1 MPVFAYKA
9 LASNGSVTT
18 GELDAADR
26 PEALRKLDRKGLQP
40 VNLKET
46 ASATPAARKPA
57 GKGRAK
63 AEEAPRPAS
72 KTADKQDDEIPEGPV
87 KLKRAEVVLFTEE
100 LSDMLGAGLQLE
112 PALKSMENR
121 QELGNLKAVS
131 YKVRQIV
138 RDGVNFSVA
147 LKKVSPSFGPLYCSL
162 AAAGEASGALD
173 TILKRQA
180 HYLKTLAE
188 LQSRLILAMI
198 YPAFLVLAG
207 IGVSV
212 VFVTTLIPQLTQLIE
227 STPGGKIP
235 HGGRDPDRD
244 FGFPQQVVDRHH
256 SRNHRRRD
264 LLQGMEGQRGEQAD
278 VGPHEAQ
285 AAAHG
290 SGHHQPLLRPVPR
303 NHGQPRRQRPAPAPR
318 PRAFPRRHP
327 EPLAAR
333 RAQPGHRSGRRRPLV
348 FQGPHPQWLVSALLI
363 DMISVGEQTGKI
375 DQSLRRAA
383 ERYDKELDKDLQRIM
398 ALIMPTVL
406 IIMAGL
412 IGTMAYLMIT
422 AIFQTGIVGSLGLNW
437 RLGSKSLRHRVMSPR
452 QNRGIVP
459 SSELRSCLARLVRES
474 LSPPAPMSIQPH
486 ARLLHSRRS
495 RMTGAVVSAD
505 PRDPLASLVLPTARP
520 LLGSKF
526 PA

>member
-18 GELDAADR
+18 GEIDATDR
-26 PEALRKLDRKGLQP
+26 PEALRVLDRKGLQP
-40 VNLKET
+40 VNLKE
-46 ASATPAARKPA
+46 SAAAVTSKKTS
-57 GKGRAK
+57 GNQKAK
-63 AEEAPRPAS
+63 ADNDRASGKTEAKETP
-72 KTADKQDDEIPEGPV
+72 IPDGPI
-87 KLKRAEVVLFTEE
+87 KLKRQEVVLFTEE
-100 LSDMLGAGLQLE
+100 LSDMLSAGLQLE

-131 YKVRQIV
+131 FKIRQIV

-207 IGVSV
+207 IGVSI

-235 HGGRDPDRD
+235 LGAAILIGISDFLSKWWIVIILVLIAAFIFFKAWKDNDANKPAWDRMKLKL
-244 FGFPQQVVDRHH
+244 P
-256 SRNHRRRD
+256 
-264 LLQGMEGQRGEQAD
+264 L
-278 VGPHEAQ
+278 VGPVITSRFYVQFLETMANLV
-285 AAAHG
+285 G
-290 SGHHQPLLRPVPR
+290 NGLPLLRALELSRDATQNRGLRTELDKVIAQVGDGRSFSKALIR
-303 NHGQPRRQRPAPAPR
+303 NG
-318 PRAFPRRHP
+318 AFPP
-327 EPLAAR
+327 
-333 RAQPGHRSGRRRPLV
+333 
-348 FQGPHPQWLVSALLI
+348 LLI

-383 ERYDKELDKDLQRIM
+383 ERYDKELDKDLQRVM

-422 AIFQTGIVGSLGLNW
+422 AIFQTISNLG
-437 RLGSKSLRHRVMSPR
+437 
-452 QNRGIVP
+452 
-459 SSELRSCLARLVRES
+459 
-474 LSPPAPMSIQPH
+474 
-486 ARLLHSRRS
+486 
-495 RMTGAVVSAD
+495 
-505 PRDPLASLVLPTARP
+505 
-520 LLGSKF
+520 
-526 PA
+526 